1 MKRKVLFAFVS
12 LMVLFAFV
20 FVLTSCNKTP
30 GPTDNLGTIDVTP
43 TNPDDPGKIDPT
55 NPDNPDNPGTD
66 ANVFYTITFKDY
78 DGTVLQTSSVKKG
91 ETPAYNKSNP
101 SRENDENY
109 SYTFSG
115 WQPTLTKVSE
125 DTNYIAA
132 YTSQPLPYY
141 VTIDL
146 DGGTSSATKL

>member
-12 LMVLFAFV
+12 LMLLFAFV
-20 FVLTSCNKTP
+20 FVLTSCNKTTE
-30 GPTDNLGTIDVTP
+30 PTDNSGTTDVT
-43 TNPDDPGKIDPT
+43 PT

-66 ANVFYTITFKDY
+66 DNVFYTITFKDY

-101 SRENDENY
+101 SRENDDNY

-125 DTNYIAA
+125 DAI
-132 YTSQPLPYY
+132 YT
-141 VTIDL
+141 
-146 DGGTSSATKL
+146 ATYTANSYSVHFDKNDVKAT